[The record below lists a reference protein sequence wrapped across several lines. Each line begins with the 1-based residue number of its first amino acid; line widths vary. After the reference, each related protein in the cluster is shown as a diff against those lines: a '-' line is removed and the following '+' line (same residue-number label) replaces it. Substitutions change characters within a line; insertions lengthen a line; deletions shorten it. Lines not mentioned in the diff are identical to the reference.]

1 MPVTI
6 IAEAGVNHN
15 GSLEMAK
22 EMARAAKECGAD
34 IVKYQT
40 AVPELV
46 VSKFAEKA
54 EYQKQTTDAAES
66 QLEMIRKLHF
76 SFEAHKELKE
86 YCDSIG
92 IQYLSAPFD
101 IPSVRFLG
109 TLGLPLIK
117 MPSGEIT
124 NLPYLEEMAKLH
136 TPVLLSTGMSTL
148 DEITDA
154 LGVLDDGGCPEVTV
168 LHCNTQYPTPY
179 EDANLTAMLELY
191 EQFGLP
197 VGLSDHTPGWEC
209 DVAAAVLGA
218 QVIEK
223 HFTLDKSLPGPDQK
237 ASLDPAEFKAMVNAV
252 RHVEAALGDGHKH
265 LTASEAPNKAI
276 ARKSIVAA
284 REIKAGEVFT
294 EDNLTT
300 KRPGDGISP
309 MRWHEVLGQ
318 TAKRDFAEDE
328 KIEVGYAHHLH
339 RYRHAGG
346 IWAAAACRAEG
357 RGVRRTRLAA
367 CRDGRAP
374 LPSAGRNRA
383 RNRKRRFPHRRTP
396 ANFYRRRRRAGRLH
410 DCTHHQRF

>member
-1 MPVTI
+1 MPITI

-22 EMARAAKECGAD
+22 EMARVAKACGAD

-46 VSKFAEKA
+46 VSKFAQKA

-66 QLEMIRKLHF
+66 QLEMIRRLHF
-76 SFEAHKELKE
+76 SFDAHRELKE

-101 IPSVRFLG
+101 LPSVRFLG
-109 TLGLPLIK
+109 TLGLPLLKI
-117 MPSGEIT
+117 PSGEIT
-124 NLPYLEEMAKLH
+124 NLPYLEAMAALK
-136 TPVLLSTGMSTL
+136 TPVLLSTGMSSL

-154 LGVLDDGGCPEVTV
+154 LGVLDDGGCPEVTI

-179 EDANLTAMLELY
+179 EDANLTAMIELY

-197 VGLSDHTPGWEC
+197 VGLSDHTSGWEC

-237 ASLDPAEFKAMVNAV
+237 ASLDPTEFKAMVEAV

-265 LTASEAPNKAI
+265 LTESEAPNKAI
-276 ARKSIVAA
+276 TRKSIVAA
-284 REIKAGEVFT
+284 RQIKAGEVFT
-294 EDNLTT
+294 EENLTT

-309 MRWHEVLGQ
+309 MRWHEILGQ

-328 KIEVGYAHHLH
+328 KIEV
-339 RYRHAGG
+339 
-346 IWAAAACRAEG
+346 
-357 RGVRRTRLAA
+357 
-367 CRDGRAP
+367 
-374 LPSAGRNRA
+374 
-383 RNRKRRFPHRRTP
+383 
-396 ANFYRRRRRAGRLH
+396 
-410 DCTHHQRF
+410 

>member
-22 EMARAAKECGAD
+22 EMARVAKACGAD

-76 SFEAHKELKE
+76 SFEAHRELKE

-92 IQYLSAPFD
+92 IQYLSAAFD

-109 TLGLPLIK
+109 TLNLPLLKI
-117 MPSGEIT
+117 PSGEIT
-124 NLPYLEEMAKLH
+124 NLPYLEEVAKLH
-136 TPVLLSTGMSTL
+136 TPVLLSTGMSNL
-148 DEITDA
+148 NEITDA
-154 LGVLDDGGCPEVTV
+154 LAVLDEGGCPEATV

-179 EDANLTAMLELY
+179 EDANLTAMLELF

-209 DVAAAVLGA
+209 DVAATVLGA

-223 HFTLDKSLPGPDQK
+223 HFTLDKTLPGPDQQ
-237 ASLDPAEFKAMVNAV
+237 ASLDPTEFAAMVQAE

-284 REIKAGEVFT
+284 RPIAEGEVFT
-294 EDNLTT
+294 EENLTT
-300 KRPGDGISP
+300 KRPGDGVSP
-309 MRWHEVLGQ
+309 MRWHDVLGQ
-318 TAKRDFAEDE
+318 KAKRAFAEDE
-328 KIEVGYAHHLH
+328 KIEL
-339 RYRHAGG
+339 
-346 IWAAAACRAEG
+346 
-357 RGVRRTRLAA
+357 
-367 CRDGRAP
+367 
-374 LPSAGRNRA
+374 
-383 RNRKRRFPHRRTP
+383 
-396 ANFYRRRRRAGRLH
+396 
-410 DCTHHQRF
+410 

>member
-15 GSLEMAK
+15 GDLEMAK
-22 EMARAAKECGAD
+22 RMALVAKECGAD

-54 EYQKQTTDAAES
+54 AYQKETTDAAES

-76 SFEAHKELKE
+76 SFEGHRELKE

-109 TLGLPLIK
+109 TLNLPLIK
-117 MPSGEIT
+117 IPSGEIT
-124 NLPYLEEMAKLH
+124 NLPYLEEVAKLH
-136 TPVLLSTGMSTL
+136 TPVLLSTGMSNL

-154 LGVLDDGGCPEVTV
+154 LGILDDGGCPEATV

-179 EDANLTAMLELY
+179 DDANLTAMLELFD
-191 EQFGLP
+191 QFGLP

-218 QVIEK
+218 SVIEK
-223 HFTLDKSLPGPDQK
+223 HFTLDKTLPGPDQQ
-237 ASLDPAEFKAMVNAV
+237 ASLDPAEFKAMVQAV
-252 RHVEAALGDGHKH
+252 RNVEAALGDGHKH
-265 LTASEAPNKAI
+265 LTASEAPNKAV

-284 REIKAGEVFT
+284 CPIKAGEVFT
-294 EDNLTT
+294 ADNLTT

-309 MRWHEVLGQ
+309 MRWYDVLGK
-318 TAKRDFAEDE
+318 TAPRDFEEDE
-328 KIEVGYAHHLH
+328 KIEL
-339 RYRHAGG
+339 
-346 IWAAAACRAEG
+346 
-357 RGVRRTRLAA
+357 
-367 CRDGRAP
+367 
-374 LPSAGRNRA
+374 
-383 RNRKRRFPHRRTP
+383 
-396 ANFYRRRRRAGRLH
+396 
-410 DCTHHQRF
+410 

>member
-1 MPVTI
+1 MAVTI

-15 GSLEMAK
+15 GDLAMAK
-22 EMARAAKECGAD
+22 EMARVAKECGAD
-34 IVKYQT
+34 IVKFQT

-46 VSKFAEKA
+46 VSRFARKA
-54 EYQKQTTDAAES
+54 EYQKQTTDAGES
-66 QLEMIRKLHF
+66 QLDMIRRLHF
-76 SFEAHKELKE
+76 SFEGHKELKE

-109 TLGLPLIK
+109 SLNLPLIK
-117 MPSGEIT
+117 IPSGEIT
-124 NLPYLEEMAKLH
+124 NLPYLEEVGRLH

-148 DEITDA
+148 GEITDA
-154 LGVLDDGGCPEVTV
+154 LGVLDDNGCPEATI

-179 EDANLTAMLELY
+179 EDANLTAMMELF

-237 ASLDPAEFKAMVNAV
+237 ASLDPAEFRAMVEAV
-252 RHVEAALGDGHKH
+252 RHTEAALGEGRKH
-265 LTASEAPNKAI
+265 VTASEAPNKAV

-284 REIKAGEVFT
+284 KPIPAGEVFT
-294 EDNLTT
+294 ADNLTT

-309 MRWHEVLGQ
+309 MRWYEVLGR

-328 KIEVGYAHHLH
+328 QIEL
-339 RYRHAGG
+339 
-346 IWAAAACRAEG
+346 
-357 RGVRRTRLAA
+357 
-367 CRDGRAP
+367 
-374 LPSAGRNRA
+374 
-383 RNRKRRFPHRRTP
+383 
-396 ANFYRRRRRAGRLH
+396 
-410 DCTHHQRF
+410 

>member
-22 EMARAAKECGAD
+22 EMARVAKACGAD

-46 VSKFAEKA
+46 VSKFAQKA

-66 QLEMIRKLHF
+66 QLEMIRRLHF
-76 SFEAHKELKE
+76 SFDAHRELKE

-101 IPSVRFLG
+101 LPSVRFLG
-109 TLGLPLIK
+109 TLGLPLLKI
-117 MPSGEIT
+117 PSGEIT
-124 NLPYLEEMAKLH
+124 NLPYLEAMAALK
-136 TPVLLSTGMSTL
+136 TPVLLSTGMSSL

-154 LGVLDDGGCPEVTV
+154 LGVLDDGGCPEVTI

-179 EDANLTAMLELY
+179 EDANLTAMIELY

-237 ASLDPAEFKAMVNAV
+237 ASLDHAEFKAMVEADRRRTFLNLDEFGEK
-252 RHVEAALGDGHKH
+252 HTVEGR
-265 LTASEAPNKAI
+265 AI
-276 ARKSIVAA
+276 AAVLDDNALKERQGGQELSVAESSLLLYAAVEDLPA
-284 REIKAGEVFT
+284 RRPAGEGLNVDGREYIVNDWS
-294 EDNLTT
+294 EDM
-300 KRPGDGISP
+300 GIAT
-309 MRWHEVLGQ
+309 VALGQ
-318 TAKRDFAEDE
+318 T
-328 KIEVGYAHHLH
+328 V
-339 RYRHAGG
+339 
-346 IWAAAACRAEG
+346 
-357 RGVRRTRLAA
+357 TM
-367 CRDGRAP
+367 
-374 LPSAGRNRA
+374 
-383 RNRKRRFPHRRTP
+383 
-396 ANFYRRRRRAGRLH
+396 
-410 DCTHHQRF
+410 

>member
-1 MPVTI
+1 MAVTI

-15 GSLEMAK
+15 GDLAMAK
-22 EMARAAKECGAD
+22 EMARVAKECGAD
-34 IVKYQT
+34 IVKFQT

-46 VSKFAEKA
+46 VSRFARKA
-54 EYQKQTTDAAES
+54 EYQKQTTDAGES
-66 QLEMIRKLHF
+66 QLDMIRRLHF
-76 SFEAHKELKE
+76 SFEGHKELKE

-109 TLGLPLIK
+109 SLNLPLIK
-117 MPSGEIT
+117 IPSGEIT
-124 NLPYLEEMAKLH
+124 NLPYLEEVGRLH
-136 TPVLLSTGMSTL
+136 TPVLLSTGMCTL
-148 DEITDA
+148 GEITDA
-154 LGVLDDGGCPEVTV
+154 LGVLDDNGCPEATI

-179 EDANLTAMLELY
+179 EDANLTAMMELF

-237 ASLDPAEFKAMVNAV
+237 ASLDPAEFRAMVDAV
-252 RHVEAALGDGHKH
+252 RHTEAALGDGRKH
-265 LTASEAPNKAI
+265 VTASEAPNKAV

-284 REIKAGEVFT
+284 KPIPAGEVFT
-294 EDNLTT
+294 ADNLTT

-309 MRWHEVLGQ
+309 MRWYEVLGR

-328 KIEVGYAHHLH
+328 QIEL
-339 RYRHAGG
+339 
-346 IWAAAACRAEG
+346 
-357 RGVRRTRLAA
+357 
-367 CRDGRAP
+367 
-374 LPSAGRNRA
+374 
-383 RNRKRRFPHRRTP
+383 
-396 ANFYRRRRRAGRLH
+396 
-410 DCTHHQRF
+410 

>member
-1 MPVTI
+1 MAVTI

-15 GSLEMAK
+15 GDLAMAK
-22 EMARAAKECGAD
+22 EMARVAKECGAD
-34 IVKYQT
+34 IVKFQT

-46 VSKFAEKA
+46 VSRFARKA
-54 EYQKQTTDAAES
+54 EYQKQTTDAGES
-66 QLEMIRKLHF
+66 QLDMIRRLHF
-76 SFEAHKELKE
+76 SFEGHKELKE

-109 TLGLPLIK
+109 SLNLPLIK
-117 MPSGEIT
+117 IPSGEIT
-124 NLPYLEEMAKLH
+124 NLPYLEEVGRLH

-148 DEITDA
+148 GEITDS
-154 LGVLDDGGCPEVTV
+154 LGVLDDNGCPEATI

-179 EDANLTAMLELY
+179 EDANLTAMMELF

-223 HFTLDKSLPGPDQK
+223 HFTLDKSLPGPDKK
-237 ASLDPAEFKAMVNAV
+237 ASLDPAEFRAMVGAV
-252 RHVEAALGDGHKH
+252 RHTEAALGDGRKH
-265 LTASEAPNKAI
+265 VTASEAPNKAV

-284 REIKAGEVFT
+284 KPIPAGEVFT
-294 EDNLTT
+294 ADNLTT

-309 MRWHEVLGQ
+309 MRWYEVLGR

-328 KIEVGYAHHLH
+328 QIEL
-339 RYRHAGG
+339 
-346 IWAAAACRAEG
+346 
-357 RGVRRTRLAA
+357 
-367 CRDGRAP
+367 
-374 LPSAGRNRA
+374 
-383 RNRKRRFPHRRTP
+383 
-396 ANFYRRRRRAGRLH
+396 
-410 DCTHHQRF
+410 

>member
-22 EMARAAKECGAD
+22 EMARVAKACGAD

-76 SFEAHKELKE
+76 SFDAHRELKE

-92 IQYLSAPFD
+92 IQYLSAAFD

-109 TLGLPLIK
+109 TLNLPLLKI
-117 MPSGEIT
+117 PSGEIT
-124 NLPYLEEMAKLH
+124 NLPYLEEVAKLH
-136 TPVLLSTGMSTL
+136 TPVLLSTGMSNL
-148 DEITDA
+148 NEITDA
-154 LGVLDDGGCPEVTV
+154 LAVLDEGGCPEATV

-179 EDANLTAMLELY
+179 EDANLTAMLELF

-209 DVAAAVLGA
+209 DVAATVLGA
-218 QVIEK
+218 QVLEK
-223 HFTLDKSLPGPDQK
+223 HFTLDKSLPGPDQQ
-237 ASLDPAEFKAMVNAV
+237 ASLDPAEFAAMVQAV

-284 REIKAGEVFT
+284 RPIAEGEVFT
-294 EDNLTT
+294 EENLTT
-300 KRPGDGISP
+300 KRPGDGVSP
-309 MRWHEVLGQ
+309 MRWHDVLGQ
-318 TAKRDFAEDE
+318 KAKRAFAEDE
-328 KIEVGYAHHLH
+328 KIEL
-339 RYRHAGG
+339 
-346 IWAAAACRAEG
+346 
-357 RGVRRTRLAA
+357 
-367 CRDGRAP
+367 
-374 LPSAGRNRA
+374 
-383 RNRKRRFPHRRTP
+383 
-396 ANFYRRRRRAGRLH
+396 
-410 DCTHHQRF
+410 

>member
-22 EMARAAKECGAD
+22 EMARVAKACGAD

-76 SFEAHKELKE
+76 SFDAHRELKE

-92 IQYLSAPFD
+92 IQYLSAAFD

-109 TLGLPLIK
+109 TLNLPLLK
-117 MPSGEIT
+117 VPSGEIT
-124 NLPYLEEMAKLH
+124 NLPYLEEVAKLR
-136 TPVLLSTGMSTL
+136 TPVLLSTGMSNL
-148 DEITDA
+148 NEITDA
-154 LGVLDDGGCPEVTV
+154 LAVLDEGGCPEATV

-179 EDANLTAMLELY
+179 EDANLTAMLELF

-209 DVAAAVLGA
+209 DVAATVLGA

-223 HFTLDKSLPGPDQK
+223 HFTLDKSLPGPDQQ
-237 ASLDPAEFKAMVNAV
+237 ASLDPAEFSAMVQAV

-284 REIKAGEVFT
+284 RPIAEGEVFT
-294 EDNLTT
+294 EENLTT
-300 KRPGDGISP
+300 KRPGDGVSP
-309 MRWHEVLGQ
+309 MRWHEVLGLR
-318 TAKRDFAEDE
+318 AKRAFAEDE
-328 KIEVGYAHHLH
+328 KIEL
-339 RYRHAGG
+339 
-346 IWAAAACRAEG
+346 
-357 RGVRRTRLAA
+357 
-367 CRDGRAP
+367 
-374 LPSAGRNRA
+374 
-383 RNRKRRFPHRRTP
+383 
-396 ANFYRRRRRAGRLH
+396 
-410 DCTHHQRF
+410 